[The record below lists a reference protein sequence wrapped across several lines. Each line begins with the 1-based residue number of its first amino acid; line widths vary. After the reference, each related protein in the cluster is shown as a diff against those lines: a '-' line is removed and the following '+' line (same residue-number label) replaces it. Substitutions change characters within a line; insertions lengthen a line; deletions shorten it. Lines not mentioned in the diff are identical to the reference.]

1 LRGIVLEHLDLEEAE
16 LEEIEAYF
24 YVLLHD

>member
-1 LRGIVLEHLDLEEAE
+1 LRGIVFEDLELEEAE

-24 YVLLHD
+24 YVFLHD